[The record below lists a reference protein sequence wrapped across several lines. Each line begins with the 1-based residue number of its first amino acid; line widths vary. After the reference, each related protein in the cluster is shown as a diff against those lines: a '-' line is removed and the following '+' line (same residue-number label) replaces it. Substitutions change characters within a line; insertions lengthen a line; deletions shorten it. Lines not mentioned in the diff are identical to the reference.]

1 MVLLHFRTDNSN
13 NEIMAKFDSLY
24 QGSYIQYS
32 NVGGNIYLGGL
43 SNNQIKFFNFNN
55 TDDRG
60 LRYKDNTISVD
71 NINCLNLKNSEVRY
85 FPNPQTPI
93 GNYELNEPS
102 AISSFGCINCFDINN
117 FTFWQSENV
126 YSSINGFARTDTTIH
141 KFQNS
146 FGHYIKIRFP
156 YQIVPI
162 GFSVNSV
169 ENYNDPLD
177 FDIYGSLDE
186 SRWTKIGGITQNQF
200 SNVFSINNNNLYLFI
215 AVVIV
220 IAVLVSSSTPSLL
233 FLPFSGG

>member
-13 NEIMAKFDSLY
+13 NEVMAKFDSLY
-24 QGSYIQYS
+24 QSSYIQYS
-32 NVGGNIYLGGL
+32 NINGYVYLGGL
-43 SNNQIKFFNFNN
+43 SNNQLKFFNSNN

-60 LRYKDNTISVD
+60 LRYNDNTISVD
-71 NINCLNLKNSEVRY
+71 NINCLNLKNTDIRI

-93 GNYELNEPS
+93 DFYELNEPS

-146 FGHYIKIRFP
+146 YGHYIKIRFP

-177 FDIYGSLDE
+177 FDVYASLDE
-186 SRWTKIGGITQNQF
+186 SRWTKINSLSIILISIYLLSSLSLELKLTLILPV
-200 SNVFSINNNNLYLFI
+200 SN
-215 AVVIV
+215 
-220 IAVLVSSSTPSLL
+220 LL
-233 FLPFSGG
+233 KFMN